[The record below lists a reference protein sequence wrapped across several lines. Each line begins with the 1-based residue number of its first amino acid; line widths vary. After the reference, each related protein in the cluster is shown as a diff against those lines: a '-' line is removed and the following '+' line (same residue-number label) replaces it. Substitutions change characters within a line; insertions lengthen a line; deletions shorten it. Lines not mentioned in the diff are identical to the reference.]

1 MLEDEDEGL
10 PPAPPPLPACST
22 GRSGPTICY
31 GAGFTVA
38 AYMLLCCRLPECA
51 PVSFSQLR

>member
-1 MLEDEDEGL
+1 MLEDEGL